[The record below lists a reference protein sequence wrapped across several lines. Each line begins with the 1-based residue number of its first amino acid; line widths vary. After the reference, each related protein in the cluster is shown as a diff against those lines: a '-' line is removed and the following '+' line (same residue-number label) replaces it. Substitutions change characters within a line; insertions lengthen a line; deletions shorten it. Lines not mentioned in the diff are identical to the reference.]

1 MRIAGFVEESIVD
14 GPGFRIVIFFQGCA
28 HHCYGCHNP
37 ETWDFEGGKEV
48 SFDLIKKIID
58 DNPYADGITLS
69 GGDPLYQI
77 DASTEI
83 AEYAKSKGLDVILY
97 TGFLFEE
104 VLEMTKANQRL
115 KDLLNN
121 VDTLI
126 DGPFILEQRHLS
138 LKFRGSSNQRII
150 DVKKS
155 LMQNKIVEGVAAGA
169 VKS

>member
-28 HHCYGCHNP
+28 HPCYGCHNP

-121 VDTLI
+121 VV
-126 DGPFILEQRHLS
+126 HLS
-138 LKFRGSSNQRII
+138 MDHLFW
-150 DVKKS
+150 
-155 LMQNKIVEGVAAGA
+155 NKDICL
-169 VKS
+169 

>member
-48 SFDLIKKIID
+48 LFDLIKKIID

-155 LMQNKIVEGVAAGA
+155 LMQNKIVE
-169 VKS
+169 KTL

>member
-77 DASTEI
+77 DDSTEI

-155 LMQNKIVEGVAAGA
+155 LMQNKIVE
-169 VKS
+169 KTL

>member
-104 VLEMTKANQRL
+104 VIEMTKANQRL

-155 LMQNKIVEGVAAGA
+155 LMQNKIVE
-169 VKS
+169 KTL

>member
-69 GGDPLYQI
+69 GGDTLYQI

-155 LMQNKIVEGVAAGA
+155 LMQNKIVE
-169 VKS
+169 KTL

>member
-83 AEYAKSKGLDVILY
+83 AEYTKSKGLDVILY

-155 LMQNKIVEGVAAGA
+155 LMQNKIVE
-169 VKS
+169 KTL

>member
-104 VLEMTKANQRL
+104 VLEKTKANQRL

-155 LMQNKIVEGVAAGA
+155 LMQNKIVE
-169 VKS
+169 KTL

>member
-121 VDTLI
+121 VETLI

-155 LMQNKIVEGVAAGA
+155 LMQNKIVE
-169 VKS
+169 KTL

>member
-150 DVKKS
+150 DVKNS
-155 LMQNKIVEGVAAGA
+155 LMQNKIVE
-169 VKS
+169 KTL

>member
-1 MRIAGFVEESIVD
+1 MRIASFVEESIVD

-155 LMQNKIVEGVAAGA
+155 LMQNKIVE
-169 VKS
+169 KTL

>member
-58 DNPYADGITLS
+58 DNPYVDGITLS

-155 LMQNKIVEGVAAGA
+155 LMQNKIVE
-169 VKS
+169 KTL

>member
-126 DGPFILEQRHLS
+126 DGPFILEKRHLS

-155 LMQNKIVEGVAAGA
+155 LMQNKIVE
-169 VKS
+169 KTL

>member
-58 DNPYADGITLS
+58 DNLYADGITLS

-155 LMQNKIVEGVAAGA
+155 LMQNKIVE
-169 VKS
+169 KTL

>member
-28 HHCYGCHNP
+28 HHCFGCHNP

-83 AEYAKSKGLDVILY
+83 AKYAKSKGLDVILY

-155 LMQNKIVEGVAAGA
+155 LMQNKIVE
-169 VKS
+169 KTL

>member
-115 KDLLNN
+115 KDFLNN

-155 LMQNKIVEGVAAGA
+155 LMQNKIVE
-169 VKS
+169 KTL

>member
-69 GGDPLYQI
+69 GGDPFYQI

-155 LMQNKIVEGVAAGA
+155 LMQNKIVE
-169 VKS
+169 KTL

>member
-150 DVKKS
+150 EVKKS
-155 LMQNKIVEGVAAGA
+155 LMQNKIVE
-169 VKS
+169 KTL

>member
-1 MRIAGFVEESIVD
+1 M
-14 GPGFRIVIFFQGCA
+14 
-28 HHCYGCHNP
+28 
-37 ETWDFEGGKEV
+37 
-48 SFDLIKKIID
+48 IKKIID

-155 LMQNKIVEGVAAGA
+155 LMQNKIVEKLYKCNIFIFSFFYIFICYNFYAY
-169 VKS
+169 

>member
-138 LKFRGSSNQRII
+138 LKFSGSSNQRII

-155 LMQNKIVEGVAAGA
+155 LMQNKIVE
-169 VKS
+169 KTL

>member
-1 MRIAGFVEESIVD
+1 M
-14 GPGFRIVIFFQGCA
+14 
-28 HHCYGCHNP
+28 
-37 ETWDFEGGKEV
+37 
-48 SFDLIKKIID
+48 IKKIID

-138 LKFRGSSNQRII
+138 LKFCGSSNQRII

-155 LMQNKIVEGVAAGA
+155 LMQNKIVE
-169 VKS
+169 KTL

>member
-1 MRIAGFVEESIVD
+1 MRYNLIRKMDISN
-14 GPGFRIVIFFQGCA
+14 GPGVRVSIFMQGCPF
-28 HHCYGCHNP
+28 HCKNCFNP

-155 LMQNKIVEGVAAGA
+155 LMQNKIVE
-169 VKS
+169 KTL

>member
-155 LMQNKIVEGVAAGA
+155 LMQNKIVE
-169 VKS
+169 KTL

>member
-126 DGPFILEQRHLS
+126 EGPFILEQRHLS

-155 LMQNKIVEGVAAGA
+155 LMQNKIVE
-169 VKS
+169 KTL

>member
-48 SFDLIKKIID
+48 SFDSIKKIID

-104 VLEMTKANQRL
+104 VLEMTKANERL

-155 LMQNKIVEGVAAGA
+155 LMENVIIFMLIKEI
-169 VKS
+169 

>member
-126 DGPFILEQRHLS
+126 DGLFILEQRHLS

-155 LMQNKIVEGVAAGA
+155 LMQNKIVE
-169 VKS
+169 KTL

>member
-150 DVKKS
+150 NVKKS
-155 LMQNKIVEGVAAGA
+155 LMQNKIVE
-169 VKS
+169 KTL

>member
-126 DGPFILEQRHLS
+126 DGPFILGQRHLS

-155 LMQNKIVEGVAAGA
+155 LMQNKIV
-169 VKS
+169 KKTL

>member
-77 DASTEI
+77 DASIEI

-155 LMQNKIVEGVAAGA
+155 LMQNKIVE
-169 VKS
+169 KTL

>member
-48 SFDLIKKIID
+48 SLDSIKKIID

-77 DASTEI
+77 DASEEI

-104 VLEMTKANQRL
+104 VLEMTKTNERL
-115 KDLLNN
+115 KELLNN

-155 LMQNKIVEGVAAGA
+155 LLENKIVE
-169 VKS
+169 KTL

>member
-77 DASTEI
+77 DALTEI

-155 LMQNKIVEGVAAGA
+155 LMQNKIVE
-169 VKS
+169 KTL

>member
-155 LMQNKIVEGVAAGA
+155 LMQNKTVE
-169 VKS
+169 KTL

>member
-126 DGPFILEQRHLS
+126 DGPLILEQRHLS

-155 LMQNKIVEGVAAGA
+155 LMQNKIVE
-169 VKS
+169 KTL

>member
-83 AEYAKSKGLDVILY
+83 SEYAKSKGLDVILY

-155 LMQNKIVEGVAAGA
+155 LMQNKIVE
-169 VKS
+169 KTL

>member
-28 HHCYGCHNP
+28 HHCFGCHNP

-83 AEYAKSKGLDVILY
+83 AEYAKRKGLDVILY

-155 LMQNKIVEGVAAGA
+155 LMQNKIVE
-169 VKS
+169 KTL

>member
-97 TGFLFEE
+97 IGFLFEE

-155 LMQNKIVEGVAAGA
+155 LMQNKIVE
-169 VKS
+169 KTL

>member
-121 VDTLI
+121 ADTLI

-155 LMQNKIVEGVAAGA
+155 LMQNKIVE
-169 VKS
+169 KTL

>member
-37 ETWDFEGGKEV
+37 ETWDFEGGKKV
-48 SFDLIKKIID
+48 SFDSIKKIID

-104 VLEMTKANQRL
+104 VLEMTKANERL

-155 LMQNKIVEGVAAGA
+155 LMENKIVE
-169 VKS
+169 KTL

>member
-14 GPGFRIVIFFQGCA
+14 GPGFRIDIFFQGCA

-155 LMQNKIVEGVAAGA
+155 LMQNKIVE
-169 VKS
+169 KTL

>member
-58 DNPYADGITLS
+58 DNPYADGLTLS

-155 LMQNKIVEGVAAGA
+155 LMQNKIVE
-169 VKS
+169 KTL

>member
-126 DGPFILEQRHLS
+126 DGSFILEQRHLS

-155 LMQNKIVEGVAAGA
+155 LMQNKIVE
-169 VKS
+169 KTL